1 MKIILFFFFQ
11 DTPALGTVI
20 VRHCGYTA
28 AVTVKG
34 GIKKGLADFRDIV
47 IDDLPD
53 GGANALNLNR
63 SVHPSRF
70 IRVHIFANCACS
82 YKIFYS
88 VVDFSC
94 CHCFLSINS

>member
-1 MKIILFFFFQ
+1 MFYSKDYINEEIFSQ

-34 GIKKGLADFRDIV
+34 GIKKGLTDFRDIV

-63 SVHPSRF
+63 YVNPSRF
-70 IRVHIFANCACS
+70 VGVYIFFANCTCS
-82 YKIFYS
+82 
-88 VVDFSC
+88 
-94 CHCFLSINS
+94 